1 MRQIITSLKGTRDFY
16 PEDKYKQNWLLQHI
30 RVVSESF
37 GYQEYEVPYLEKL
50 ELFAA
55 KSGEELVKK
64 QSFVF
69 QDRDG
74 EEITLRPELT
84 PSLARMVAQRQNEL
98 AYPMRWWA
106 FGPIWRYE
114 RPQRGRSREFF
125 QWNIDLIGINSPE
138 ADAEL
143 LAIAADFFRSTS
155 LTPDQ
160 VKIKINDRRLMYK
173 ILQEIGVPEEKT
185 SEVLHLIDR
194 KDKLSEDA
202 WDEMAKT
209 QGMEQG
215 VFSKLKV
222 ILENNE
228 LWQQSEALSRCFAAL
243 DTLKVRDYVVY
254 DPMVIRGLDYYT
266 GIVFEAFDLDGGRAI
281 LGGGHYDNLVEDVGG
296 TSLPGVGFAMG
307 DVMISIILEKYGL
320 FPKGENPPAEVL
332 VTVFEAGTMQESL
345 KISSEMRKM
354 GIRTICFPEVAK
366 LPKQLKFA
374 DRMGIRFV
382 VIIGPDEVENQSV
395 VLKDLKTGDQKTLK
409 MTVVVT
415 ETARLLA

>member
-320 FPKGENPPAEVL
+320 MPQGENPPAEVL

-345 KISSEMRKM
+345 KISLEMRKM
-354 GIRTICFPEVAK
+354 GIKTICYPETAK

-409 MTVVVT
+409 MTAVVT

>member
-16 PEDKYKQNWLLQHI
+16 PADKFKQNWLLEHI

-143 LAIAADFFRSTS
+143 LTIAAELFRSTG

-173 ILQEIGVPEEKT
+173 LLQEIGVPEEKT
-185 SEVLHLIDR
+185 PEVLHLIDR

-202 WDEMAKT
+202 WDEMAKS

-215 VFSKLKV
+215 VLLKLKG
-222 ILENNE
+222 ILEDNE
-228 LWQQSEALSRCFAAL
+228 LWQKSEALSRCFAAL
-243 DTLKVRDYVVY
+243 DTLKVRDYVIY
-254 DPMVIRGLDYYT
+254 DPKVIRGLDYYT
-266 GIVFEAFDLDGGRAI
+266 GIVFEAFDLNGGRAI

-320 FPKGENPPAEVL
+320 LPQGENPPAEVL

-354 GIRTICFPEVAK
+354 GIRTIFYPETAK

-382 VIIGPDEVENQSV
+382 VIIGPDEVKNQSV

-409 MTVVVT
+409 MTAVVT

>member
-1 MRQIITSLKGTRDFY
+1 MRQIISSLKGTRDFY
-16 PEDKYKQNWLLQHI
+16 PADKFKHNWLLQHI
-30 RVVSESF
+30 RAVSESF

-84 PSLARMVAQRQNEL
+84 PSLARMVAQRQKEL

-114 RPQRGRSREFF
+114 RPQKGRSREFF

-143 LAIAADFFRSTS
+143 LAIAADFFKSTG

-173 ILQEIGVPEEKT
+173 LLREIGVPEQKT
-185 SEVLHLIDR
+185 SEVLRLIDR
-194 KDKLSEDA
+194 KDKLSEPDWA
-202 WDEMAKT
+202 EMANS
-209 QGMEQG
+209 QGMDQG
-215 VFSKLKV
+215 VFSKLKTV
-222 ILENNE
+222 LDNNE
-228 LWQQSEALSRCFAAL
+228 LWQQSEELIRCFSAL
-243 DTLKVRDYVVY
+243 ETLNARDYVVY
-254 DPMVIRGLDYYT
+254 DPKVIRGLDYYT
-266 GIVFEAFDLDGGRAI
+266 GIVFEAFDLEGGRAI

-320 FPKGENPPAEVL
+320 LPEGENPPAEVM
-332 VTVFEAGTMQESL
+332 VSVFEAGTMQISI
-345 KISSEMRKM
+345 KISSEMRKI
-354 GIRTICFPEVAK
+354 GIRTICYPETAK

-395 VLKDLKTGDQKTLK
+395 VLKDLKTGDQKTIK
-409 MTVVVT
+409 MDTVAS